1 MAALQPYPYSLTAI
15 TKRPTSISPN
25 PRSHIQ
31 KALEVISTKKRRPYS
46 QSLTVKS
53 TKLHIHTQKSL
64 QQFQEGPPPTYK
76 EPGSQVPCALQ
87 PNPKSPKPHQ
97 YVAAKNIRNQQPCT
111 KSGLQAYPKGPTSV
125 SQPFKEASKL
135 FPKDLTSISK

>member
-15 TKRPTSISPN
+15 TRRPTSISPN

-64 QQFQEGPPPTYK
+64 QQFQEGPPPTHK
-76 EPGSQVPCALQ
+76 EPASQVPCALQ
-87 PNPKSPKPHQ
+87 PNLKSPKPHQ
-97 YVAAKNIRNQQPCT
+97 YVAAKNTETNSRAQKTACRRIQKAPHP
-111 KSGLQAYPKGPTSV
+111 YPSR
-125 SQPFKEASKL
+125 SKRPQSYL
-135 FPKDLTSISK
+135 LKI